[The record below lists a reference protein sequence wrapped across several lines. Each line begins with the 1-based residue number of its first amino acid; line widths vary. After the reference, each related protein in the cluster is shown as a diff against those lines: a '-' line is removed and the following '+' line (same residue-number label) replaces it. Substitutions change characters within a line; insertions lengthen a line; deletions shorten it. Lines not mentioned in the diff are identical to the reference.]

1 MAAID
6 RTNYKRIQRSY
17 YNVNIY
23 NDTNDVI
30 ECKYSANMIV
40 PLLDKPNQYEVS
52 VVRASVPLDG
62 IPISQVNIGFES
74 WQVQFTNT
82 QTNQTSN
89 AYVQQ
94 FNPNIET
101 YNESTAIIGLLNS
114 NLQTLTLPEPEPT
127 FQPPLNLT
135 PYSTAV
141 SQGVISGNNSNISYS
156 LTYINVVSNYT
167 QIRSYIYG
175 SNIVSNTITIT
186 DHTSNTVIRGV
197 CSSQGSDILYVLTSK
212 PDGSEM
218 TLLYYPNLTA
228 IPIDVNIGI
237 MMTIPPQ
244 KLL

>member
-1 MAAID
+1 
-6 RTNYKRIQRSY
+6 
-17 YNVNIY
+17 
-23 NDTNDVI
+23 
-30 ECKYSANMIV
+30 MIV

-82 QTNQTSN
+82 QTNPVTTFS

-94 FNPNIET
+94 FNPTIET

-135 PYSTAV
+135 PYSTAA

-186 DHTSNTVIRGV
+186 DYAPNTVIRGV

-228 IPIDVNIGI
+228 MPIDVNIGI
-237 MMTIPPQ
+237 MMNIPPQ
-244 KLL
+244 TVVNSFCASDGYISISFQIGNALSCFFFVVLI